1 MKLYDVP
8 MELETLLMR
17 YETLM
22 QETVGEVTPEVEA
35 LELEMAEYF
44 KEGQDKVEAA
54 CMVIKNLQAD
64 AIAADS
70 EAKRLKLRASS
81 IENNVERLK
90 VLTLSAVKVL
100 GKIKTPR
107 FTIWAQKSK
116 DTVSYSMSPDIMP
129 DVFAA
134 MYPNLSRT
142 VIEFDKKAVQE
153 LAKSGAVI
161 PPEVIAEERPGIE
174 FLRIL

>member
-1 MKLYDVP
+1 MKLYELP
-8 MELETLLMR
+8 MELETLMLRYDSLMA
-17 YETLM
+17 
-22 QETVGEVTPEVEA
+22 ETVGEVTPEVEA
-35 LELEMAEYF
+35 LETEMAEYF
-44 KEGQDKVEAA
+44 KAGQDKVEAA

-64 AIAADS
+64 AVAADS

-81 IENNVERLK
+81 IENNVERLRA
-90 VLTLSAVKVL
+90 LTLSAVKVL

-134 MYPNLSRT
+134 KYPNLSRT
-142 VIEFDKKAVQE
+142 VIELDKKAVQE

-161 PPEVIAEERPGIE
+161 PPEIVAEDRPGTE
-174 FLRIL
+174 FLQIR

>member
-1 MKLYDVP
+1 MD
-8 MELETLLMR
+8 R
-17 YETLM
+17 A
-22 QETVGEVTPEVEA
+22 GR
-35 LELEMAEYF
+35 
-44 KEGQDKVEAA
+44 
-54 CMVIKNLQAD
+54 AD
-64 AIAADS
+64 ARLCGAPDGGQRREGGTGRAAGPGLGQRADAVAADS

-81 IENNVERLK
+81 IENNVERLRA
-90 VLTLSAVKVL
+90 LTLSAVKVL

-134 MYPNLSRT
+134 KYPNLSRT
-142 VIEFDKKAVQE
+142 VIELDKNAVQE

-161 PPEVIAEERPGIE
+161 PPEIVATEVSGHD
-174 FLRIL
+174 FLQIR

>member
-8 MELETLLMR
+8 MELESLMMR

-44 KEGQDKVEAA
+44 TAGQDKVEAA
-54 CMVIKNLQAD
+54 CMVIKNLQSD

-70 EAKRLKLRASS
+70 EAKRLKLRANS

-90 VLTLSAVKVL
+90 ALTLSAVKVL
-100 GKIKTPR
+100 YLK
-107 FTIWAQKSK
+107 
-116 DTVSYSMSPDIMP
+116 
-129 DVFAA
+129 
-134 MYPNLSRT
+134 
-142 VIEFDKKAVQE
+142 
-153 LAKSGAVI
+153 
-161 PPEVIAEERPGIE
+161 
-174 FLRIL
+174 